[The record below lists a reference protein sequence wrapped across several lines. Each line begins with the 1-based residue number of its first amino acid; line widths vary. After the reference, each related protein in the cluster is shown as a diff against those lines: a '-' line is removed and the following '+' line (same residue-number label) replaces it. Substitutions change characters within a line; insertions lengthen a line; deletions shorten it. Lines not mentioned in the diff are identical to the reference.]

1 MPRLGLG
8 LGLDLGLG
16 GVTELCFP
24 VVVRPGVG

>member
-1 MPRLGLG
+1 MPRLG